1 MAFALFSLP
10 VCVCLLACVHTSVW
24 PLCVSTSAPMPIY
37 VYRVCQCVLE
47 CLVDSACLLVYISSV
62 YLLRAQDSLPLLIG
76 QVCHEPLSC
85 LASELGP
92 HYYDYSDFKYPFK
105 WRLFTKLASVSSLA
119 KELKL

>member
-24 PLCVSTSAPMPIY
+24 PLCGSASAPMPAY
-37 VYRVCQCVLE
+37 VYRVCQRVLG

-62 YLLRAQDSLPLLIG
+62 YVLRAQDSLQLLIG

-85 LASELGP
+85 YAS
-92 HYYDYSDFKYPFK
+92 HYYDYYDFKYLFK
-105 WRLFTKLASVSSLA
+105 WRLFTKHASVSSLA
-119 KELKL
+119 KELEL